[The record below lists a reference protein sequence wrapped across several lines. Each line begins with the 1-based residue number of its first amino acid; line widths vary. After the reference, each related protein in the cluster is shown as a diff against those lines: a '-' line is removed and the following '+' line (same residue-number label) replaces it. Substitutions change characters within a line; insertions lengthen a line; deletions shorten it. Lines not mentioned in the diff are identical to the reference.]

1 MKNSKYLLALAAFSA
16 FSITGSAFAMS
27 PDIDTTVTVKGSQ
40 KNHASYISPD
50 EFLELGGRYQLDNGK
65 TLTITQKQNRY
76 YAEISGKSAVQVVP
90 RSSALFVAADNSIKL
105 QFQTENDGKST
116 KVNATYTEALN

>member
-1 MKNSKYLLALAAFSA
+1 MKNSKYLLALTVFSA
-16 FSITGSAFAMS
+16 ISITGSAFAMS

-50 EFLELGGRYQLDNGK
+50 EFRELGGRYQLDNGK

-76 YAEISGKSAVQVVP
+76 YAEISGKNVVQVVP